1 MNKQELLDELDVY
14 LATRNQPT
22 LRWAVGDINTYQ
34 LKGAIVREN
43 DIAYFHDITFYV
55 YKEGQGVDERAY
67 YSGDPINAFW
77 REKVMD
83 YLNVTNNYAGRV
95 FRARKPKAICRVLLT
110 VAEGE
115 KWVLIT
121 ETAPDTYTMEDITGD
136 IITDI

>member
-1 MNKQELLDELDVY
+1 LLDELDTY
-14 LATRNQPT
+14 LATRNEPD
-22 LRWAVGDINTYQ
+22 LKWFIGDINTYH
-34 LKGAIVREN
+34 LKGAITREN
-43 DIAYFHDITFYV
+43 DIAYFHDITFHV
-55 YKEGQGVDERAY
+55 YKEGQGVDEKAY

-77 REKVMD
+77 RMKVVD
-83 YLNVTNNYAGRV
+83 YLNVTNNYNGRI
-95 FRARKPKAICRVLLT
+95 FRAWKPKAIWRVLLT